1 MRHRSIRTPRHIL
14 DTFRTVF
21 PRQLR
26 FWTFH
31 CVMNALPSLGI
42 IILVI
47 PELSRKP
54 VVLTAMFSAIGTFIL
69 LVTTLTSLRGPL
81 STEGHLLSRSL
92 KLGAKIREWMAV
104 VSLLPLAAKESSML
118 YIPDYY
124 CAVIALAAASHVTI
138 PGFSMNDLAYGVPS
152 TGFIPIFAST
162 ILTGLILS
170 FLLLIISFFAV
181 ILLQARDRRKFFA
194 DARSASGPSNL

>member
-42 IILVI
+42 
-47 PELSRKP
+47 
-54 VVLTAMFSAIGTFIL
+54 IL

-152 TGFIPIFAST
+152 TAFIPIFATT